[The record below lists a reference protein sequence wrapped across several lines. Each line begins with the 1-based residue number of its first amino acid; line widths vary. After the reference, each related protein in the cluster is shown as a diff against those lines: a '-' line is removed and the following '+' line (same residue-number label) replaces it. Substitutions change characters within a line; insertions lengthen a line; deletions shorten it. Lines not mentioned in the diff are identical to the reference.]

1 MITVDVFWG
10 LFYIVDKIGVIMPFV
25 MHLVVVP
32 VVVGGGVVGSGERFA
47 LSQRG
52 SCRFI
57 SWIIKYIRRSKK

>member
-32 VVVGGGVVGSGERFA
+32 VVVGGGVVGSGSGERSA
-47 LSQRG
+47 SVVLVDLSPG
-52 SCRFI
+52 L
-57 SWIIKYIRRSKK
+57 